1 MLRTELFARP
11 RHVHCPG
18 DSLLRVVLSHNRHL
32 HHYFSRFV
40 WAFGV
45 VLAGRAGL
53 GSSGTGGVGGIATAP
68 SVSPLRGYVRAYRA
82 HDP

>member
-1 MLRTELFARP
+1 M
-11 RHVHCPG
+11 
-18 DSLLRVVLSHNRHL
+18 LSHTSRL
-32 HHYFSRFV
+32 YHYFSRFV

-53 GSSGTGGVGGIATAP
+53 GSSGTGGVGIATAP
-68 SVSPLRGYVRAYRA
+68 SVSPLRGYVQAYRA